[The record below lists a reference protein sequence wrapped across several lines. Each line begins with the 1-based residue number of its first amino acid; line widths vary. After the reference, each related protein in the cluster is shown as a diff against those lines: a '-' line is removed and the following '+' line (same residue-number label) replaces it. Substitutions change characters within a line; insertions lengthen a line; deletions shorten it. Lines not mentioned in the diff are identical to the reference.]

1 MPTTL
6 PFGVI
11 TSIAVGQK
19 HTLADRPLVLN
30 YKGRDIFVLK
40 KEGTIDAD
48 WHAIMALKE
57 RLLNCECEDVD
68 EITVAT
74 IATALWLA
82 RNT

>member
-1 MPTTL
+1 M
-6 PFGVI
+6 
-11 TSIAVGQK
+11 
-19 HTLADRPLVLN
+19 
-30 YKGRDIFVLK
+30 FVLK
-40 KEGTIDAD
+40 KDGTIDAD

-57 RLLNCECEDVD
+57 RLLNCDCEDVD